1 MLQERIHGGST
12 RASSVVTLTGTPTTT
27 LAGGFCTQCA
37 FIKWGNW
44 STPPNSTGSNP
55 SQSAVHSGW
64 WVGGNIALNS
74 ELPMSGKATYAGNA
88 MGDVFNNLSG
98 TLD

>member
-1 MLQERIHGGST
+1 MVAVQEQVV
-12 RASSVVTLTGTPTTT
+12 VVTLTGTPTTT
-27 LAGGFCTQCA
+27 LT
-37 FIKWGNW
+37 GNK
-44 STPPNSTGSNP
+44 SGEIGARPRTAPVAIQPER
-55 SQSAVHSGW
+55 VHSSW